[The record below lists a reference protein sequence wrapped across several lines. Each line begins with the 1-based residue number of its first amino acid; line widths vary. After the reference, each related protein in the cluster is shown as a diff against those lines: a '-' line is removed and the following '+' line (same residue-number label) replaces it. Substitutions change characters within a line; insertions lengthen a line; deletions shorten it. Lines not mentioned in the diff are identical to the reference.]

1 MMMAFSQRAGYSFGA
16 ATPQNMPWKP
26 IVSQHQ
32 GSAEEQPT
40 EPANLSPQAQD
51 AYTPT
56 QGVAEATQAEAP
68 LGPEATI
75 HPEEIFQNKNDPT
88 QGDSPI
94 YLHPAFE
101 DDVFSNVKPEKVDPL
116 QKKPRLRD
124 NIEFQKKQEESN
136 PLVNCTPVRLIG
148 GYSNETFESVVE
160 PVAAIMGAIGVNK
173 TLANNKEFIE
183 SAKLVQEGIKNGV
196 QFPKQEGLTK
206 LIHGDPA
213 FKIYAEKGM
222 LGKNGVGMLDLFEK
236 FSYGIVGTYCAADA
250 GYHGY
255 RGYKSTKEQTGDN
268 GYALARGAQLAGGQG
283 IFQYLASYMIPA
295 KFIKDIIYVQTNNL
309 MTTIPNMLAG
319 SLKAKPEHEP
329 PMSDLMTDGMAKSVV
344 KTSEQVGGALGR
356 FLAPVTTPIAK
367 TFDSSFLL
375 DQVEKSMVSGA
386 EGALKNPK
394 AAMAANVASSVVA
407 GGVALASI
415 PVCAKYLDPLFEKVV
430 HELYYRPTNA
440 LLAAAF
446 PNAYRNQLA
455 QFEAEQPPEERSLTD
470 AELEKRMPGVF
481 NHAKRRDDKTTTPPS
496 QQVVPKAS

>member
-1 MMMAFSQRAGYSFGA
+1 MMMAFSQRSGFSYGAG
-16 ATPQNMPWKP
+16 TPQLQLQKPMPQP
-26 IVSQHQ
+26 L
-32 GSAEEQPT
+32 GS
-40 EPANLSPQAQD
+40 
-51 AYTPT
+51 
-56 QGVAEATQAEAP
+56 EAT
-68 LGPEATI
+68 LNPED
-75 HPEEIFQNKNDPT
+75 IFQNKNDPT

-94 YLHPAFE
+94 YLHSAFQE
-101 DDVFSNVKPEKVDPL
+101 DVFANVKPEKAEAP
-116 QKKPRLRD
+116 KKQPRMRD

-136 PLVNCTPVRLIG
+136 PLVNCTPVRLVG

-160 PVAAIMGAIGVNK
+160 PVAAIMGAMGVNK
-173 TLANNKEFIE
+173 TLAGNKEFIE
-183 SAKLVQEGIKNGV
+183 SANLVKEGVKNGV
-196 QFPKQEGLTK
+196 TFPGRQGLTK

-236 FSYGIVGTYCAADA
+236 LSYGIVGTYCAADA
-250 GYHGY
+250 TYHGY

-268 GYALARGAQLAGGQG
+268 GYALARGGQLAVGQG
-283 IFQYLASYMIPA
+283 LFQYLASYMIPA

-309 MTTIPNMLAG
+309 MTTVPNMLAG
-319 SLKAKPEHEP
+319 SLKEKPQHEP
-329 PMSDLMTDGMAKSVV
+329 PMSDLMTDGLAKNVV

-375 DQVEKSMVSGA
+375 DQVENTMVSGGK
-386 EGALKNPK
+386 EGLKNPK
-394 AAMAANVASSVVA
+394 AAMVANLSASIVA

-470 AELEKRMPGVF
+470 TEIEQRMPGVF
-481 NHAKRRDDKTTTPPS
+481 SHAKRRSTETATG
-496 QQVVPKAS
+496 QLTAQGVKA